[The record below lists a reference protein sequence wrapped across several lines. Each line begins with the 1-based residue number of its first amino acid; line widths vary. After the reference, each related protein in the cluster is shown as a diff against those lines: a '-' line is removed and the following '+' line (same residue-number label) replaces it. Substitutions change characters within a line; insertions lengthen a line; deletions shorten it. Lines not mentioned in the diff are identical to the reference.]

1 MGLRV
6 VLCEDSLRFGDDFIG
21 VLDRFGLPVGS
32 GIRLR
37 LGGCSSRFGG
47 GRGRRGRRVP
57 GAAWCFGWC
66 GGLGVRRGR
75 GCGLRGTPLDCGL
88 RRVFVGVPHRT
99 GGTGSLPWGS
109 GPALRGRR
117 FRFCWDGRDRHRSEG
132 DAVARGDGQR
142 KRSRTPPSF
151 GKAVEES
158 AR

>member
-1 MGLRV
+1 MKRNEMFSPLAELTEEEFLR
-6 VLCEDSLRFGDDFIG
+6 
-21 VLDRFGLPVGS
+21 
-32 GIRLR
+32 
-37 LGGCSSRFGG
+37 
-47 GRGRRGRRVP
+47 
-57 GAAWCFGWC
+57 
-66 GGLGVRRGR
+66 
-75 GCGLRGTPLDCGL
+75 
-88 RRVFVGVPHRT
+88 RT

-117 FRFCWDGRDRHRSEG
+117 FRFCWGGRDRHRSEG